1 MRTKACRWVDGQPQ
15 LLREAVRNLIDN
27 ALKYTPD
34 GEVNVSVEADGETVV
49 FACRDTGVGIDAD
62 ELDRIG
68 SRFFRGTEAGQVA
81 ADGSG
86 LGLSIVAR
94 IVELHGGALRADSER
109 GEGTHV
115 EIRLPASGTGTAT
128 KTLTAEPSASDG
140 W

>member
-1 MRTKACRWVDGQPQ
+1 
-15 LLREAVRNLIDN
+15 
-27 ALKYTPD
+27 
-34 GEVNVSVEADGETVV
+34 
-49 FACRDTGVGIDAD
+49 
-62 ELDRIG
+62 
-68 SRFFRGTEAGQVA
+68 VA

-115 EIRLPASGTGTAT
+115 EICLPASGTGTAT
-128 KTLTAEPSASDG
+128 KTRTAEPSASDG